1 MRSNH
6 QQNSAL
12 IFYALGKKA
21 GGGGTPVIPPSGDW
35 LVKVTD
41 TTAGYLTFD
50 QQKQNATNVFNFFK
64 AKGWSTNPI
73 IALLG
78 NLTGESTMNPG
89 LIEVGGGTTSAGPG
103 RGLVQWT
110 PGSQLLTGLDLL
122 FGKHDD
128 WYNGNKQLAVMF
140 AEYQEATGEASIGI
154 EKQWYPVPAY
164 NVSYGEWAHDT
175 THTLEWLVYAFM
187 ANYLR
192 PATINHP
199 ERVTYASQWSAY
211 FING

>member
-41 TTAGYLTFD
+41 TTAGYFTFD

-78 NLTGESTMNPG
+78 NMTGESTMNPG

-128 WYNGNKQLAVMF
+128 WYDGKQTACCYVCRISRSDRR
-140 AEYQEATGEASIGI
+140 G
-154 EKQWYPVPAY
+154 
-164 NVSYGEWAHDT
+164 
-175 THTLEWLVYAFM
+175 
-187 ANYLR
+187 
-192 PATINHP
+192 
-199 ERVTYASQWSAY
+199 
-211 FING
+211 